1 MTNCTL
7 EDCWEFGVI
16 IMRKIVALL
25 LVIFLAIAFQMV
37 GCSNEAAPPAQG
49 EKTHTILV
57 TDSYGRQVA
66 VPEKVE
72 RIACLWNFAGYAVG
86 LLGRGADLVAVQSG
100 IKRDVLF
107 RQLVPE
113 ILDAAVPKSSGAINI
128 EELMLI
134 KPDLVIIRGV
144 TDEKELEKLEKSQ
157 IPFLFI
163 EFTNIFEQQQAMS
176 IIGKAIG
183 CEREATDYN
192 NYYQE
197 IIAKIEHVVK
207 DIPEDE
213 RIKIYHA
220 EKEATR
226 TISEDSLAADW
237 SRLTGCINVSVGED
251 IKISDNNYYAS
262 LEQILYWDPEVII
275 CNEKSAR
282 DIITANPQWSGIQ
295 AVQDGK
301 VYQLPQGISRWGHP
315 NSVETPLVMLWMA
328 KTVYPEKFIH
338 INMEEEVRNF
348 YRIFFQVELDDAI
361 IEQILSGEG
370 LRDP

>member
-72 RIACLWNFAGYAVG
+72 NSVSLNFAGYAVG
-86 LLGRGADLVAVQSG
+86 LLGRGADLVAYQSG

-157 IPFLFI
+157 IPFL
-163 EFTNIFEQQQAMS
+163 
-176 IIGKAIG
+176 
-183 CEREATDYN
+183 
-192 NYYQE
+192 
-197 IIAKIEHVVK
+197 
-207 DIPEDE
+207 
-213 RIKIYHA
+213 
-220 EKEATR
+220 
-226 TISEDSLAADW
+226 
-237 SRLTGCINVSVGED
+237 
-251 IKISDNNYYAS
+251 
-262 LEQILYWDPEVII
+262 
-275 CNEKSAR
+275 
-282 DIITANPQWSGIQ
+282 
-295 AVQDGK
+295 
-301 VYQLPQGISRWGHP
+301 
-315 NSVETPLVMLWMA
+315 
-328 KTVYPEKFIH
+328 
-338 INMEEEVRNF
+338 
-348 YRIFFQVELDDAI
+348 YRIH
-361 IEQILSGEG
+361 
-370 LRDP
+370 